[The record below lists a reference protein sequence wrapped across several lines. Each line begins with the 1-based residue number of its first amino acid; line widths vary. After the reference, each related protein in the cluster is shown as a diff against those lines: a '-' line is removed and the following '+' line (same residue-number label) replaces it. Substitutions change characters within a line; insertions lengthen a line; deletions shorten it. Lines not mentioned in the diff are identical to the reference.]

1 MNVVEGLLS
10 VLLIVAIIVLVLGF
24 LGIKYGTL
32 EKQMRIEEQDK
43 LLTNYQ
49 QQIKDLHKK
58 LREEKE
64 KNKPKEEVIP
74 ENIEK
79 EEVADIP
86 VGEVGKD
93 INVGTKKEA
102 KKRERKRKKI
112 AKEIKLVP

>member
-1 MNVVEGLLS
+1 MSVVENLLS
-10 VLLIVAIIVLVLGF
+10 VLLIVAIIILVLGF

-32 EKQMRIEEQDK
+32 EKKMRLEQQDK
-43 LLTNYQ
+43 LITNYQ

-64 KNKPKEEVIP
+64 KNKSKEEVT
-74 ENIEK
+74 EESIEK

-93 INVGTKKEA
+93 INVGTKKEV
-102 KKRERKRKKI
+102 KKRDKK
-112 AKEIKLVP
+112 KNKKSSK

>member
-1 MNVVEGLLS
+1 MNIVEGLLS
-10 VLLIVAIIVLVLGF
+10 VLLVVAIIVLVLGF

-32 EKQMRIEEQDK
+32 EKEMKLEEQDK

-64 KNKPKEEVIP
+64 KNKPVEEAIP
-74 ENIEK
+74 ESVEN
-79 EEVADIP
+79 EEVADTN
-86 VGEVGKD
+86 VVEVGKD

-102 KKRERKRKKI
+102 KKRERKHKKV

>member
-1 MNVVEGLLS
+1 MSVVETLLS

-32 EKQMRIEEQDK
+32 EKEMRLEQQDK
-43 LLTNYQ
+43 LITNYQ

-64 KNKPKEEVIP
+64 KNKPKEEDIP
-74 ENIEK
+74 ETIEK

-102 KKRERKRKKI
+102 KKRERKRKKN
-112 AKEIKLVP
+112 AKEIKIVP